1 MGGNPRSRK
10 ISLNQE
16 TAMLAQRQLTSEF
29 EVAGMNNQRVEAEVR
44 QRNVEQALSQE
55 IHMFNQARTLI
66 GEMRENFSV
75 EDQGCIG
82 RMRCW
87 KPKEMSMLWGS

>member
-55 IHMFNQARTLI
+55 IHMFNQARALI
-66 GEMRENFSV
+66 EEMRANFTV
-75 EDQGCIG
+75 EDQGCIRRIELLVMELVVG
-82 RMRCW
+82 AQ
-87 KPKEMSMLWGS
+87 S